1 MHFSNNVKNILIMNA
16 HFVEEEDT
24 NKVNERISHLLNT
37 YYSSDEEE
45 EQEQPSAYANSPTDL
60 YRPKFENRNFDN
72 QLRNRNNDT
81 ERQPVAPEFDLS
93 KIVGAFTSMM
103 KPKEKPKPKIQ
114 NYITKMYDI
123 VVANLLM
130 IIHFLLPEDMV
141 APAEGLI
148 KGRLSAMV
156 QEEVLDL
163 QQEHKYLYK
172 LALSLCCILYY
183 LYQYRLVVA
192 FANGMFWGAYLF

>member
-1 MHFSNNVKNILIMNA
+1 MSNP

-24 NKVNERISHLLNT
+24 SKVNERIAHLLNT

-45 EQEQPSAYANSPTDL
+45 PQPSTYDRCADTDTYTNSSSDL
-60 YRPKFENRNFDN
+60 YRPKFENRNFDS

-81 ERQPVAPEFDLS
+81 ERKPAPEFDLT
-93 KIVGAFTSMM
+93 KIVGAFTSML

-123 VVANLLM
+123 VVVNLLVF
-130 IIHFLLPEDMV
+130 IHFFLPEDMA

-148 KGRLSAMV
+148 KGRLTTMME
-156 QEEVLDL
+156 EEVIDL
-163 QQEHKYLYK
+163 KEEHPYIYK
-172 LALSLCCILYY
+172 LILGLCCVLYY
-183 LYQYRLVVA
+183 AYKSRILLA
-192 FANGMFWGAYLF
+192 FINGFFWGAYLT